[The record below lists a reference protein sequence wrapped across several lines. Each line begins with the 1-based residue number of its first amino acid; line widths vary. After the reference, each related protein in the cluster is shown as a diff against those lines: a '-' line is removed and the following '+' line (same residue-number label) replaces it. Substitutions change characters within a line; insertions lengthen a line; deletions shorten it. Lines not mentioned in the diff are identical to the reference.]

1 MLFLCTVRDR
11 KYVSRTLNTVTYL
24 APINTTVA
32 LYREVASSYLS
43 DAPGSLI
50 V

>member
-1 MLFLCTVRDR
+1 M
-11 KYVSRTLNTVTYL
+11 LNTDTYL
-24 APINTTVA
+24 APINSTVA
-32 LYREVASSYLS
+32 LLREVASSFLS